1 MSRIYEITERVASYA
16 PASDID
22 TINRAYVFA
31 AHAHAGQRRN
41 SGEAYISH
49 PLAVADILAS
59 LSMDSATIVTGLLHD
74 TVEDTSVT
82 LADIEQHFGADVAG
96 LVDGVTKIGKISFS
110 SREQKQAENFR
121 KMILATAKD
130 LRVLIVKLAD
140 RLHNMRTLGFM
151 PEHKRQAIGIE
162 TLEIYAPL
170 AHRLGIHWIKQEM
183 EDLVFSYLE
192 TDAYKALM
200 SEMQGRLGGLN
211 QTRERLESLIQKA
224 LLRQGLKAKVQGRM
238 KHLYSIHE
246 KMQRKHVDF
255 EEIFDLLAFRVIVED
270 MTVCYQALGIV
281 HSLYRPVPGRFKDY
295 IAIPKPNGYQSL
307 HTVVIGPE
315 NFRIEVQIRTESMH
329 FYAEDGVAAHWAY
342 KEGGNEDQDS
352 FTWLKQL
359 TDLLKETDNPGEML
373 EDVRLDL
380 FVREVYVFS
389 RDGDIYPLPR
399 GARPLD
405 FAYAVHTDVGQH
417 CVGVRIN
424 GEVADFSCRLKNG
437 DQIEVMTSPDQTP
450 SRQWLQ
456 YVKTPRAKQSIRQWF
471 RRQEHDSSL
480 RLGEKILYQT
490 LGVKDVAADVLKQCG
505 CEDVKA
511 LKIRLGRGELA
522 VHALLAAAPNK
533 GASLRRLM
541 GMKGATMQA
550 AECCHPI
557 PGDTVLGQL
566 SGSEGM
572 VLHHFKC
579 HAVSEGKKQQ
589 DWIEVDWQSQ
599 SGALFKTGIE
609 VRSRNRRGMLANV
622 TRSIA
627 DSGSSIED
635 LKLNQRGGSMSLLLF
650 LIDVEDRVHL
660 AHVMR
665 AIKSVEGVVKVER
678 RNAVGLSGKKESR
691 ALGETLRDFFA
702 SRKTSASKTSASKT
716 SASNPRQEKE

>member
-1 MSRIYEITERVASYA
+1 MSRIYEITERVAAYA
-16 PASDID
+16 PHSDID
-22 TINRAYVFA
+22 LINQAYVFA
-31 AHAHAGQRRN
+31 AHAHAGQLRN
-41 SGEAYISH
+41 SGEPYITH
-49 PLAVADILAS
+49 PLAVADILSSLGMDAS
-59 LSMDSATIVTGLLHD
+59 TVITGLLHD

-82 LADIEQHFGADVAG
+82 LVDIEQHFGVDVAG
-96 LVDGVTKIGKISFS
+96 LVDGVTKIGKIHFS

-151 PEHKRQAIGIE
+151 PDHKRQVIGEE

-170 AHRLGIHWIKQEM
+170 AHRLGIHWIKQEL

-192 TDAYKALM
+192 TDAYKSLLA
-200 SEMQGRLGGLN
+200 EMQDRLEGLN
-211 QTRERLESLIQKA
+211 QTRERLEGVIQQA
-224 LLRQGLKAKVQGRM
+224 LQRQNLQVEVQGRM

-255 EEIFDLLAFRVIVED
+255 EEIFDLLAFRVIVKD
-270 MTVCYQALGIV
+270 MATCYHALGVV

-315 NFRIEVQIRTESMH
+315 NFRIEVQIRTDSMH
-329 FYAEDGVAAHWAY
+329 VYAEDGVAAHWVY
-342 KEGGNEDQDS
+342 KEGADKKEQDS
-352 FTWLKQL
+352 FQWLKQL
-359 TDLLKETDNPGEML
+359 TDVLKDADNPGELL

-424 GEVADFSCRLKNG
+424 GEVADFSVRLRNG
-437 DQIEVMTSPDQTP
+437 DQIEVMTSPDQSP

-456 YVKTPRAKQSIRQWF
+456 YVKTTRAKQSIRQWF
-471 RRQEHDSSL
+471 RRQERDSSI
-480 RLGEKILYQT
+480 RMGEKILKESV
-490 LGVKDVAADVLKQCG
+490 GVKDVSPDVLKQCE
-505 CEDVKA
+505 CDDLTE
-511 LKIRLGRGELA
+511 LKMRLGRGDVGIHQLIA
-522 VHALLAAAPNK
+522 AMPQQRALPLK
-533 GASLRRLM
+533 LT
-541 GMKGATMQA
+541 GMKRTYMSA

-557 PGDTVLGQL
+557 PGDSVLGQL
-566 SGSEGM
+566 NTSEGM
-572 VLHHFKC
+572 ILHHNKC
-579 HAVSEGKKQQ
+579 SVVAEGKPQ
-589 DWIEVDWQSQ
+589 DWIEVDWQAQ
-599 SGALFKTGIE
+599 GGELFKTGIE
-609 VRSRNRRGMLANV
+609 IRSRNKRGMLANV

-627 DSGSSIED
+627 DAGSSIED
-635 LKLNQRGGSMSLLLF
+635 LKLNQRGGSVTELLF
-650 LIDVEDRVHL
+650 LVEVEDRVHL
-660 AHVMR
+660 ARVLR
-665 AIKSVEGVVKVER
+665 AIKSVDGVVKVGR
-678 RNAVGLSGKKESR
+678 RNRVGLSGKPGTR

-702 SRKTSASKTSASKT
+702 GRRTSKK
-716 SASNPRQEKE
+716 